1 MFCSISSKLRACR
14 YRIKITLNIR
24 DLLFPDIKDLTP
36 FKADT
41 LFYASHEKNSKHN
54 IAIKHASNQ
63 KAYRSTFKKYRMSMI
78 LHPSKKEG
86 GTGGM
91 VRLLSLQITEVP
103 PSTPGWVILAISFLS
118 LRVFKVFR
126 RAVFP
131 GGNTTTSE
139 IFSSVALRLS

>member
-1 MFCSISSKLRACR
+1 
-14 YRIKITLNIR
+14 
-24 DLLFPDIKDLTP
+24 
-36 FKADT
+36 
-41 LFYASHEKNSKHN
+41 
-54 IAIKHASNQ
+54 
-63 KAYRSTFKKYRMSMI
+63 MI

-91 VRLLSLQITEVP
+91 VRLLSLQVTEVP

-139 IFSSVALRLS
+139 IFSSVALRLSWCLMPLAMVWVLRDVEKYMVFCRRKIHGK